1 MDSSN
6 QSSGSTA
13 LSYLGIRNLVL
24 AVFGYFVAR
33 VVYQIVYYRYF
44 HPLSKFPGPFWG
56 SVTRLWIAWVLDILE
71 PYILHGNYKLT
82 VMYRYHNLKEDEP
95 MVCMELHKKYG

>member
-1 MDSSN
+1 MTLVFPSSFSSVFAQPAMDSSK
-6 QSSGSTA
+6 QSSSSTA

-44 HPLSKFPGPFWG
+44 HPLSRFPGPFWG
-56 SVTRLWIAWVLDILE
+56 SVTRLWIA
-71 PYILHGNYKLT
+71 
-82 VMYRYHNLKEDEP
+82 
-95 MVCMELHKKYG
+95 